1 MKIIN
6 FLIIFLF
13 FINTNAFKNDLK
25 AIDDNIIDNRIN
37 IIII

>member
-13 FINTNAFKNDLK
+13 FININAFKNDLK

-37 IIII
+37 IINI